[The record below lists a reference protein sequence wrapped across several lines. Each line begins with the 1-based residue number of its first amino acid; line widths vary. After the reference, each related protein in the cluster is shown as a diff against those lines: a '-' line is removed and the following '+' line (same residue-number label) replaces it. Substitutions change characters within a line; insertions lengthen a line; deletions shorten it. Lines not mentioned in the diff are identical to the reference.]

1 MNLKNITGTV
11 RLDTKEVEQDFRK
24 LARQFTDIADS
35 IKKDREKEGYKAGTD
50 GAELEADGDVTIY
63 PMVDKLDCPAAGFD
77 YRTGTDDE
85 ITAYELDFISPEC
98 FAKIH
103 QEIYDKGYIQVGER
117 QYSINK
123 ELLDF
128 GTTKDQHGIDKSSN
142 ASML

>member
-1 MNLKNITGTV
+1 MNLKNITVTV

-63 PMVDKLDCPAAGFD
+63 P
-77 YRTGTDDE
+77 
-85 ITAYELDFISPEC
+85 I
-98 FAKIH
+98 
-103 QEIYDKGYIQVGER
+103 GER

-123 ELLDF
+123 ELLYF
-128 GTTKDQHGIDKSSN
+128 GTTKDQHGIHKSSD
-142 ASML
+142 ASIL